1 MRPSCSFSFPPLI
14 PSGLCLKAPLGPAC
28 SPLPVV
34 KDSVTMAP
42 YFSKDS
48 SILFSW
54 GYSGVELVVSLG
66 LWDSPECIS
75 LS

>member
-1 MRPSCSFSFPPLI
+1 
-14 PSGLCLKAPLGPAC
+14 
-28 SPLPVV
+28 
-34 KDSVTMAP
+34 MAP

-66 LWDSPECIS
+66 LWDSPECVS